1 MPDLTVKVEGNVST
15 NIDKMAKTVESG
27 HKQKNISDVNA
38 GKAMEDLRRLRAL
51 AKKDVLSE
59 SELKEFDSAF
69 KRISKILD
77 EATRK
82 SVKMTA
88 EAEKA
93 LKQLRKT
100 EDDLSGKT
108 KGKLDNREKRTKA
121 ITDYATTAK
130 KYKEEDKISIGT
142 KRGITSLKTLS
153 QKDISSLPI
162 YKNGEVLNE
171 KNEEDKALLDKM
183 RGELQKYVDTLN
195 ETNAAE
201 KELTKSID
209 SLTEQRLK
217 DKDAYEAINNADKA
231 AGRGVNLEFADE
243 VRESTAAMHGSVTS
257 MKETLSKK
265 KEENAI
271 IESDAPLSGLNDT
284 IDKSQSALGK
294 LTKQVGL
301 WAIGLKL
308 AKKAIGEVKSTITEL
323 DKSLTEQA
331 MVTGKTRK
339 EVYGLLS
346 SYQEL
351 AIQTGS
357 TTKEISATVTEFVR
371 QGKSFEEAKTLAEA
385 ATSAAKVA
393 GISSADSVNYLTT
406 ALNGFRLS
414 AEQAMSVS
422 DKFAAISASAAT
434 SYEEIAIALSKVASQ
449 ANLAGMS
456 IDYTTALLAKGLE
469 TTREAPET
477 IGTALKTIIAR
488 MREITDYGETL
499 EDGVD
504 INNVES
510 QLSYVGVALRSVS
523 GELRSTEDVLN
534 DLGSKWDTLSANQ
547 QAAVAKALAGT
558 RQQSRLIAMM
568 SDYERVIELQEIAAQ
583 SSGATLAQMAIYGEG
598 LEAALNRLSTEWE
611 KIISTLSSSDVIVGL
626 VDFASFMLDKIN
638 AILESSAGIY
648 ALGVVIGISASAM
661 LLSKIEEHRVQKML
675 LQGQLQSRKNNL
687 ENLKLQKEALIK
699 KKEEAMEESKNIL
712 AKQRALIVDLEA
724 QKANSKNEAE
734 KIEIQRKI
742 DAETTKLNT
751 MQTEEL
757 AKQHQ
762 LQSEI
767 IQLKSDIHTVDTEI
781 ALTENQITLNSGGL
795 LDIFNKIVPVVSSVL
810 TILTMV
816 NAAKQSGIVL
826 TKKQTAED
834 EKNAKVHK
842 ASAPWK
848 IMGGSASG
856 GLAGLAIGLAIL
868 TALGLGIAL
877 IVQFNQQQQ
886 DTDKMLQKTGA
897 EIFNITK
904 NVNALQ
910 STFDALDKI
919 DKKLIKS
926 KEDAKAYADELTK
939 IETIL
944 SSNKDS
950 NLVKDIGNMSEQEYY
965 KSLTSDKDRMAFLE
979 QWKDAADDRL
989 KSLREQQK
997 ESLMRTGVR
1006 TNTEKITATSLIRS
1020 DIYDEINNLKL
1031 SAAEKSS
1038 MREFIDSIVD
1048 EFSNDQTQAILN
1060 NKQPLSD
1067 IMSKALNTKID
1078 GEGAV
1083 GILSDEARTIQ
1094 ERAKAYKSI
1103 QASLLGISGA
1113 MDWMKSAYAGWDKIT
1128 ETFSDEQLKNLDKFN
1143 IDFNKLNN
1151 LYTNFDTVAK
1161 KVASDTK
1168 GGVIFSNLMNEE
1180 TYQEKMLEAVKNLD
1194 RFEGDVSKAVRTAFE
1209 GIIGTSEEYN
1219 DVWNAIFDQFG
1230 NALTVG
1236 IQNIGQSV
1244 DKLKSSIT
1252 SFYSTAQKWNTMSK
1266 TEQSTFMSEH
1276 AAEFSGEDGA
1286 KLLEAFE
1293 TQDYNRIEEA
1303 IRNNQTIRNNLDRQI
1318 QQVKQELEVADSIK
1332 GAARDE
1338 GKIKM
1343 LKEVLAQLESDTFFQ
1358 VDLET
1363 LVEQQNA
1370 RINAYKEL
1378 LQKEEELLTKSLEE
1392 RKNAYQLYFD
1402 SINQKSEDE
1411 EYEEKAG
1418 LLTTNLAKLSGST
1431 SMTAKSQTEE
1441 LQNSL
1446 AELEKERLDTLRQR
1460 AQEAVIQSID
1470 DTITEIS
1477 DSFSELLENNREIL
1491 NLLRGTSG
1499 ESLVADLLSQD
1510 SFATKTAA
1518 EAQQYL
1524 NEIQST
1530 FGSQVSG
1537 IDWSKVSVS
1546 ETGGQLTLNI
1556 GDQVI
1561 QLSGKE
1567 AQGRNIKEAI
1577 LTALAQNGINGGSV

>member
-1 MPDLTVKVEGNVST
+1 MADLTVKVEGNVNT

-27 HKQKNISDVNA
+27 HKQKNITDINA
-38 GKAMEDLRRLRAL
+38 GKAMEDLKRLRAL
-51 AKKDVLSE
+51 AQKGVLSE

-69 KRISKILD
+69 KRVSKILD

-93 LKQLRKT
+93 LKQLRET
-100 EDDLSGKT
+100 EERLSKKT
-108 KGKLDNREKRTKA
+108 KDRLDNRTKRTQA

-130 KYKEEDKISIGT
+130 KYKEEDKISIGG
-142 KRGITSLKTLS
+142 KRGITRLETLA
-153 QKDISSLPI
+153 QKDINSLPI
-162 YKNGEVLNE
+162 YRDGNVLTGET
-171 KNEEDKALLDKM
+171 KEDKALLDEIRAK
-183 RGELQKYVDTLN
+183 LKLYVDTLN
-195 ETNAAE
+195 ETNKAE
-201 KELTKSID
+201 KELTNSINH
-209 SLTEQRLK
+209 LTEKRLK
-217 DKDAYEAINNADKA
+217 EENTYEAINSADKA
-231 AGRGVNLEFADE
+231 AGRGVNLEFAEE
-243 VRESTAAMHGSVTS
+243 VRESTAAMYGSVTS
-257 MKETLSKK
+257 MKEGLSKE
-265 KEENAI
+265 KEQNAI
-271 IESDAPLSGLNDT
+271 IQSDIQLSGLNDT
-284 IDKSQSALGK
+284 INKSQSALGK

-308 AKKAIGEVKSTITEL
+308 AKRAISEVRSTITEL

-346 SYQEL
+346 SYQQL

-371 QGKSFEEAKTLAEA
+371 QGKSFQEAMTLAEA

-583 SSGATLAQMAIYGEG
+583 SSGATLAQMAVYGEG
-598 LEAALNRLSTEWE
+598 LEAALNRLSTQWE

-661 LLSKIEEHRVQKML
+661 LLSKIEEYKVQKML
-675 LQGQLQSRKNNL
+675 LREQLELRKSNL
-687 ENLKLQKEALIK
+687 QNLKVQKEALIK
-699 KKEEAMEESKNIL
+699 KKEELIAASKDKVLKQEALVIDLRAQAAKADETKKAEYAAQLQVEE
-712 AKQRALIVDLEA
+712 AKLQ
-724 QKANSKNEAE
+724 Q
-734 KIEIQRKI
+734 
-742 DAETTKLNT
+742 
-751 MQTEEL
+751 MQSEEL
-757 AKQHQ
+757 VVQKN
-762 LQSEI
+762 LESEI
-767 IQLKSDIHTVDTEI
+767 IQLKSDINTVDTEI
-781 ALTENQITLNSGGL
+781 ALTENQMTLNSTNFLGVL
-795 LDIFNKIVPVVSSVL
+795 NKILPVVGSVL

-816 NAAKQSGIVL
+816 NSAKKKGIAL
-826 TKKQTAED
+826 TEAQTAAD
-834 EKNAKVHK
+834 KKNADVNM
-842 ASAPWK
+842 ASAPAK

-856 GLAGLAIGLAIL
+856 GLVGLAIGAAIL
-868 TALGLGIAL
+868 AALGLGIAL
-877 IVQFNQQQQ
+877 TIQFNQQQQ
-886 DTDKMLQKTGA
+886 NSDKILQKTGA

-926 KEDAKAYADELTK
+926 KEDAKAYADELIK
-939 IETIL
+939 IETVL

-950 NLVKDIGNMSEQEYY
+950 NLLNVGNMSEQEYY
-965 KSLTSDKDRMAFLE
+965 KSLTSDSDRMAFLKE
-979 QWKDAADDRL
+979 WEDAANRRLDDLRQQQR
-989 KSLREQQK
+989 KSLA
-997 ESLMRTGVR
+997 RTGIR
-1006 TNTEKITATSLIRS
+1006 TNTEKVTATSLIRS
-1020 DIYDEINNLKL
+1020 DIYDEINNLEL

-1038 MREFIDSIVD
+1038 MREFVDSIVD
-1048 EFSNDQTQAILN
+1048 EFSTDQKLAILN
-1060 NKQPLSD
+1060 NGQPLSD
-1067 IMSKALNTKID
+1067 LMSKALNTKIN
-1078 GEGAV
+1078 GEGAI

-1094 ERAKAYKSI
+1094 ERANAYKSL
-1103 QASLLGISGA
+1103 QTSLIGISGA
-1113 MDWMKSAYAGWDKIT
+1113 MEWMKGAYAGWDKIT
-1128 ETFSDEQLKNLDKFN
+1128 EIFSDEQLKNLDKFN

-1168 GGVIFSNLMNEE
+1168 GDVIFSNLMNEE
-1180 TYQEKMLEAVKNLD
+1180 TYQEKMLDAVKNLD

-1244 DKLKSSIT
+1244 DKLKSSVT

-1303 IRNNQTIRNNLDRQI
+1303 LKNNQTIRNNLDRQI
-1318 QQVKQELEVADSIK
+1318 QQVRQELAVEDAK
-1332 GAARDE
+1332 LGAARDE

-1343 LKEVLAQLESDTFFQ
+1343 LQEILAQLEADTFYQ
-1358 VDLET
+1358 IDLET

-1392 RKNAYQLYFD
+1392 RKNAYQSYFD

-1411 EYEEKAG
+1411 NYEEKAG
-1418 LLTTNLAKLSGST
+1418 LLTANLAKLSGST
-1431 SMTAKSQTEE
+1431 SMTAKTQTEE

-1491 NLLRGTSG
+1491 NLLKGTSG

-1510 SFATKTAA
+1510 SFSTKTAA

-1537 IDWSKVSVS
+1537 IDWNKVSVS

>member
-1 MPDLTVKVEGNVST
+1 MADLTVKVEGNVNT

-27 HKQKNISDVNA
+27 HKQKNITDINA
-38 GKAMEDLRRLRAL
+38 GKAMEDLKRLRAL
-51 AKKDVLSE
+51 AQKGVLSE

-69 KRISKILD
+69 KRVSKILD

-93 LKQLRKT
+93 LKQLRET
-100 EDDLSGKT
+100 EGKLSEKT
-108 KGKLDNREKRTKA
+108 KLRLDNRTKRTQA

-130 KYKEEDKISIGT
+130 KYKEEEISIGG
-142 KRGITSLKTLS
+142 KRGITRLETLA
-153 QKDISSLPI
+153 QKDINSLPI
-162 YKNGEVLNE
+162 YRDGKVIIGET
-171 KNEEDKALLDKM
+171 KEDKALLDEIRAK
-183 RGELQKYVDTLN
+183 LKLYVDPLN
-195 ETNAAE
+195 ETNKAE
-201 KELTKSID
+201 KDLTNSINH
-209 SLTEQRLK
+209 LTEKRLK
-217 DKDAYEAINNADKA
+217 EENTYKAINSADKA
-231 AGRGVNLEFADE
+231 AGRGVNLEFAEE
-243 VRESTAAMHGSVTS
+243 VRESTAAMYGSVTS
-257 MKETLSKK
+257 MKEDISKE
-265 KEENAI
+265 KEQNAI
-271 IESDAPLSGLNDT
+271 LQSDVQLSGLNDT
-284 IDKSQSALGK
+284 VNKSQSALGK

-301 WAIGLKL
+301 FAIGLRL
-308 AKKAIGEVKSTITEL
+308 AKRAISEVRNTITEL

-346 SYQEL
+346 SYQQL

-371 QGKSFEEAKTLAEA
+371 QGKSFQEATTLAEA

-393 GISSADSVNYLTT
+393 AISSADSVNYLTT

-499 EDGVD
+499 EDGID

-583 SSGATLAQMAIYGEG
+583 SSGATLAQMAVYGEG
-598 LEAALNRLSTEWE
+598 LEAALNRLSTQWE

-626 VDFASFMLDKIN
+626 VDFASFMLDRIN

-648 ALGVVIGISASAM
+648 ALGVVIGVAASSM
-661 LLSKIEEHRVQKML
+661 LLSKIEEYKVQKML
-675 LQGQLQSRKNNL
+675 LREQLELRKSNL
-687 ENLKLQKEALIK
+687 QNLKVQKEALIK
-699 KKEEAMEESKNIL
+699 KKEELIAASKDKVLKQEALVIDLRAQAAKADETKKAEYAAQLQVEE
-712 AKQRALIVDLEA
+712 AKLQ
-724 QKANSKNEAE
+724 Q
-734 KIEIQRKI
+734 
-742 DAETTKLNT
+742 
-751 MQTEEL
+751 MQSEEL
-757 AKQHQ
+757 VVQKN
-762 LQSEI
+762 LESEI
-767 IQLKSDIHTVDTEI
+767 IQLKSDINTVDTEI
-781 ALTENQITLNSGGL
+781 ALTENQMALNSANLLGTLN
-795 LDIFNKIVPVVSSVL
+795 KILPVVGSVL

-816 NAAKQSGIVL
+816 NSAKKKGIAL
-826 TKKQTAED
+826 TEAQTDAD
-834 EKNAKVHK
+834 KKNADVNM
-842 ASAPWK
+842 ASAPAK

-856 GLAGLAIGLAIL
+856 GLAGLAVGAAIIA
-868 TALGLGIAL
+868 ALGLGIAL
-877 IVQFNQQQQ
+877 IVRFNQEQQNS
-886 DTDKMLQKTGA
+886 DKMLQKTGA

-910 STFDALDKI
+910 STFDTLDKI

-950 NLVKDIGNMSEQEYY
+950 NLLNVGNMSEQEYY
-965 KSLTSDKDRMAFLE
+965 KSLTSDSDRMAFLKE
-979 QWKDAADDRL
+979 WEGAANRRL
-989 KSLREQQK
+989 DSLRQQQR
-997 ESLMRTGVR
+997 ESLARTGIR
-1006 TNTEKITATSLIRS
+1006 TNTEKVTATSLIRS
-1020 DIYDEINNLKL
+1020 DIYDEINNLEL

-1038 MREFIDSIVD
+1038 MREFVDSIVD
-1048 EFSNDQTQAILN
+1048 EFSDDQRRAILN
-1060 NKQPLSD
+1060 NGQPLSD

-1094 ERAKAYKSI
+1094 ERAKAYKSL

-1113 MDWMKSAYAGWDKIT
+1113 SEWMKSAYAGWDKVT
-1128 ETFSDEQLKNLDKFN
+1128 EIFSDEQLKNLDKFN

-1151 LYTNFDTVAK
+1151 LYTNFDTVTK
-1161 KVASDTK
+1161 KIASDTK
-1168 GGVIFSNLMNEE
+1168 GSIVLPINEKQ
-1180 TYQEKMLEAVKNLD
+1180 YQEKMLEAVKNLD

-1244 DKLKSSIT
+1244 DKLKSSVT

-1318 QQVKQELEVADSIK
+1318 QQVKQELEVADSIE

-1392 RKNAYQLYFD
+1392 RKNAYQSYFD

-1411 EYEEKAG
+1411 KYEEKAG
-1418 LLTTNLAKLSGST
+1418 LLTANLAKLSGST
-1431 SMTAKSQTEE
+1431 SMAAKSQTEE

>member
-1 MPDLTVKVEGNVST
+1 MADLTVKVEGNVNT

-27 HKQKNISDVNA
+27 HKQKNITDINA
-38 GKAMEDLRRLRAL
+38 GKAMEDLKRLRAL
-51 AKKDVLSE
+51 AQKGVFSE

-69 KRISKILD
+69 KRVSKILD

-93 LKQLRKT
+93 LKQLRET
-100 EDDLSGKT
+100 EGKLSEKT
-108 KGKLDNREKRTKA
+108 KLRLDNRTKRTTA

-130 KYKEEDKISIGT
+130 KYKEEDRISIGG
-142 KRGITSLKTLS
+142 KRGITRLETLA
-153 QKDISSLPI
+153 QKDINSLPI
-162 YKNGEVLNE
+162 YRDGQVLTGET
-171 KNEEDKALLDKM
+171 KEDKALLDEIRAK
-183 RGELQKYVDTLN
+183 LKLYVDTLN
-195 ETNAAE
+195 ETNKAE
-201 KELTKSID
+201 KELTNSINH
-209 SLTEQRLK
+209 LTEKRLK
-217 DKDAYEAINNADKA
+217 EENTYEAINSADKA
-231 AGRGVNLEFADE
+231 AGRGVNLEFAEE
-243 VRESTAAMHGSVTS
+243 VRESTAAMYGSVTS
-257 MKETLSKK
+257 MKEDISKE
-265 KEENAI
+265 KEQNAI
-271 IESDAPLSGLNDT
+271 LQSDVQLSGLNDT
-284 IDKSQSALGK
+284 VNKSQSALGK

-301 WAIGLKL
+301 FAIGLRL
-308 AKKAIGEVKSTITEL
+308 AKRAISEVRSTITEL

-346 SYQEL
+346 SYQQL

-371 QGKSFEEAKTLAEA
+371 QGKSFQEAMTLAEA

-583 SSGATLAQMAIYGEG
+583 SSGATLAQMAVYGEG
-598 LEAALNRLSTEWE
+598 LEAALNRLSTQWE

-626 VDFASFMLDKIN
+626 VDFASFMLDRIN

-648 ALGVVIGISASAM
+648 ALGVVIGVAASAM
-661 LLSKIEEHRVQKML
+661 LLSKIEEYKVQKML
-675 LQGQLQSRKNNL
+675 LREQLELRKSNL
-687 ENLKLQKEALIK
+687 ENLKVQKEALIK
-699 KKEEAMEESKNIL
+699 KKEELIAASKDKVLKQEALVIDLRAQAAKADETKKAEYAAQLQVEE
-712 AKQRALIVDLEA
+712 AKLQ
-724 QKANSKNEAE
+724 Q
-734 KIEIQRKI
+734 
-742 DAETTKLNT
+742 
-751 MQTEEL
+751 MQSEEL
-757 AKQHQ
+757 VVQKN
-762 LQSEI
+762 LESEI
-767 IQLKSDIHTVDTEI
+767 IQLKSDINTVDTEI
-781 ALTENQITLNSGGL
+781 ALTENQMTLNSTNFLGVL
-795 LDIFNKIVPVVSSVL
+795 NKILPVVGSVL

-816 NAAKQSGIVL
+816 NSAKKKGIAL
-826 TKKQTAED
+826 TEKQTVAD
-834 EKNAKVHK
+834 KKNADVNM
-842 ASAPWK
+842 ASAPAK

-856 GLAGLAIGLAIL
+856 GLVGLAIGAAIL
-868 TALGLGIAL
+868 AALGLGVAL
-877 IVQFNQQQQ
+877 MVQFNQQQQ
-886 DTDKMLQKTGA
+886 NSDKMLQKTGA

-904 NVNALQ
+904 NVSALQ

-950 NLVKDIGNMSEQEYY
+950 NLLDVGNMSEQDYY
-965 KSLTSDKDRMAFLE
+965 KSLTSDSDRMAFLKE
-979 QWKDAADDRL
+979 WEGAANRRL
-989 KSLREQQK
+989 DSLRQQQR
-997 ESLMRTGVR
+997 ESLARTGIR
-1006 TNTEKITATSLIRS
+1006 TNTEKVTATSLIRS
-1020 DIYDEINNLKL
+1020 GIYNEINGLEL

-1038 MREFIDSIVD
+1038 MREFVDSIVD
-1048 EFSNDQTQAILN
+1048 EFSDDQRQAILN
-1060 NKQPLSD
+1060 NGQPLSD
-1067 IMSKALNTKID
+1067 IMSKALNTKIN

-1094 ERAKAYKSI
+1094 ERAKAYKSL
-1103 QASLLGISGA
+1103 QASLIGIAGA
-1113 MDWMKSAYAGWDKIT
+1113 SEWMKSAYAGWDKIT
-1128 ETFSDEQLKNLDKFN
+1128 EIFSDEQLRNLDKFN

-1161 KVASDTK
+1161 KVASDTN
-1168 GGVIFSNLMNEE
+1168 GNVVFSTLMNEE
-1180 TYQEKMLEAVKNLD
+1180 EYQKGMLDAVKNLD

-1244 DKLKSSIT
+1244 DKLKSSVT

-1303 IRNNQTIRNNLDRQI
+1303 LRNNQTIRNNLDRQI
-1318 QQVKQELEVADSIK
+1318 QQVRQELGVEEAK
-1332 GAARDE
+1332 LGAARDE

-1343 LKEVLAQLESDTFFQ
+1343 LKEVLAQLESDTFYQ

-1392 RKNAYQLYFD
+1392 RKNAYQSYFD

-1411 EYEEKAG
+1411 NYEEKAG
-1418 LLTTNLAKLSGST
+1418 LLTANLAKLSGST
-1431 SMTAKSQTEE
+1431 SMTAKAQTEE

-1460 AQEAVIQSID
+1460 AQEAAIQSID
-1470 DTITEIS
+1470 DTITEIN
-1477 DSFSELLENNREIL
+1477 DSFAELLENNREIL
-1491 NLLRGTSG
+1491 NLLKGTSG

-1510 SFATKTAA
+1510 SFSTKTAA

>member
-1 MPDLTVKVEGNVST
+1 MADLTVKVEGNVNT
-15 NIDKMAKTVESG
+15 NIDKMTKTVESG
-27 HKQKNISDVNA
+27 HKQKNITDINA
-38 GKAMEDLRRLRAL
+38 GKAMEDLKRLRAL
-51 AKKDVLSE
+51 AQKGVLSE

-69 KRISKILD
+69 KRVSKILD

-93 LKQLRKT
+93 LKQLRET
-100 EDDLSGKT
+100 EGELSGKT
-108 KGKLDNREKRTKA
+108 KARLDNRTKRTQA

-130 KYKEEDKISIGT
+130 KYKEEDKISIGG
-142 KRGITSLKTLS
+142 KRGITRLETLA
-153 QKDISSLPI
+153 QKDINSLPI
-162 YKNGEVLNE
+162 YRDGQVLTGET
-171 KNEEDKALLDKM
+171 KEDKALLDEIRAK
-183 RGELQKYVDTLN
+183 LKLYVDTLN
-195 ETNAAE
+195 ETNKDE
-201 KELTKSID
+201 KELTNSINH
-209 SLTEQRLK
+209 LTEKRLK
-217 DKDAYEAINNADKA
+217 EENTYEAINSADKA
-231 AGRGVNLEFADE
+231 AGRGVNLEFAEE
-243 VRESTAAMHGSVTS
+243 VRESTAAMYGSVTS
-257 MKETLSKK
+257 MKEDISKE
-265 KEENAI
+265 KEQNAI
-271 IESDAPLSGLNDT
+271 LQSDVQLSGLNDT
-284 IDKSQSALGK
+284 VNKSQSALGK

-308 AKKAIGEVKSTITEL
+308 AKKAIGEVRSTITEL

-346 SYQEL
+346 SYQQL

-371 QGKSFEEAKTLAEA
+371 QGKSFQEAMTLADA

-456 IDYTTALLAKGLE
+456 IDYTAALLAKGLE

-534 DLGSKWDTLSANQ
+534 DLGNKWDTLSANQ

-583 SSGATLAQMAIYGEG
+583 SSGATLAQMAVYGEG
-598 LEAALNRLSTEWE
+598 LEAALNRLSTQWE

-626 VDFASFMLDKIN
+626 VDFASFMLDRIN

-661 LLSKIEEHRVQKML
+661 LLSKIEEYKVQKML
-675 LQGQLQSRKNNL
+675 LREQLELRKSNL
-687 ENLKLQKEALIK
+687 QNLKVQKEALIK
-699 KKEEAMEESKNIL
+699 KKEELIAASKDKVLKQEALVIDLRAQAAKADETKKAEYTAQLKTEE
-712 AKQRALIVDLEA
+712 AKLQQMQNEELIVQKGLE
-724 QKANSKNEAE
+724 
-734 KIEIQRKI
+734 
-742 DAETTKLNT
+742 
-751 MQTEEL
+751 
-757 AKQHQ
+757 
-762 LQSEI
+762 SEI
-767 IQLKSDIHTVDTEI
+767 IQLKSDINTVDTEI
-781 ALTENQITLNSGGL
+781 ALTENQMTLNSVNL
-795 LDIFNKIVPVVSSVL
+795 LGTLNKILPVVGSVL

-816 NAAKQSGIVL
+816 NSAKKKGIAL
-826 TKKQTAED
+826 TEAQTAAD
-834 EKNAKVHK
+834 EKNADVNM
-842 ASAPWK
+842 ASAPAK

-856 GLAGLAIGLAIL
+856 GLPGLAIGAAIL
-868 TALGLGIAL
+868 AALGLGIAL

-886 DTDKMLQKTGA
+886 NSDKMLQKTGA

-950 NLVKDIGNMSEQEYY
+950 NLLNIGNMSEQEYY
-965 KSLTSDKDRMAFLE
+965 KSLTSDSDRIAFLKE
-979 QWKDAADDRL
+979 WEDAANKRL
-989 KSLREQQK
+989 DSLRQQQR
-997 ESLMRTGVR
+997 ESLVRTGIR
-1006 TNTEKITATSLIRS
+1006 TNTEKVTATSLIRS
-1020 DIYDEINNLKL
+1020 DIYNEINGLEL

-1038 MREFIDSIVD
+1038 MREFVDSIVD
-1048 EFSNDQTQAILN
+1048 EFSDDQRQAMLN

-1067 IMSKALNTKID
+1067 IMSKALNTKIN

-1094 ERAKAYKSI
+1094 ERAKAYKSL

-1113 MDWMKSAYAGWDKIT
+1113 SEWMKSAYAGWDRIT
-1128 ETFSDEQLKNLDKFN
+1128 EIFSDEQLKNLDKFN

-1168 GGVIFSNLMNEE
+1168 GDVIFSNLMNEE
-1180 TYQEKMLEAVKNLD
+1180 TYQERMLEAVKNLD
-1194 RFEGDVSKAVRTAFE
+1194 RFEGDVSAAVRDAFK
-1209 GIIGTSEEYN
+1209 GIIDTSEEYN

-1244 DKLKSSIT
+1244 DKLKSSVT

-1276 AAEFSGEDGA
+1276 TAEFSGEDGA

-1293 TQDYNRIEEA
+1293 TQDYSRIEEA
-1303 IRNNQTIRNNLDRQI
+1303 LKNNQTIRNNLDRQI
-1318 QQVKQELEVADSIK
+1318 QQVRQELGVEESK
-1332 GAARDE
+1332 LGAARDE

-1343 LKEVLAQLESDTFFQ
+1343 LQEILAQLEADTFYQ

-1378 LQKEEELLTKSLEE
+1378 LKKEEELLTKSLEE
-1392 RKNAYQLYFD
+1392 RKNAYQSYFD

-1411 EYEEKAG
+1411 NYEEKAG
-1418 LLTTNLAKLSGST
+1418 LLTANLAKLSGST
-1431 SMTAKSQTEE
+1431 SMTAKAQTEE

-1470 DTITEIS
+1470 DTITEIN
-1477 DSFSELLENNREIL
+1477 DSFAELLENNREIL
-1491 NLLRGTSG
+1491 NLLKGTSG

-1510 SFATKTAA
+1510 SFSTKTAA

-1530 FGSQVSG
+1530 FGSQVSS

>member
-1 MPDLTVKVEGNVST
+1 MADLTVKVEGNVNT

-27 HKQKNISDVNA
+27 HKQKNITDINA
-38 GKAMEDLRRLRAL
+38 GKAMEDLKRLRAL
-51 AKKDVLSE
+51 AQKGVLSE

-69 KRISKILD
+69 KRVSKILD

-93 LKQLRKT
+93 LKQLRET
-100 EDDLSGKT
+100 EGKLSEKT
-108 KGKLDNREKRTKA
+108 KARLDNRTKRTTA

-130 KYKEEDKISIGT
+130 KYKEEDRISIGG
-142 KRGITSLKTLS
+142 KRGITRLETLA
-153 QKDISSLPI
+153 QKDINSLPI
-162 YKNGEVLNE
+162 YRDGQVLTGET
-171 KNEEDKALLDKM
+171 KEDKALLDEIRAK
-183 RGELQKYVDTLN
+183 LKLYVDTLN
-195 ETNAAE
+195 ETNKAE
-201 KELTKSID
+201 KELTNSINH
-209 SLTEQRLK
+209 LTEKRLK
-217 DKDAYEAINNADKA
+217 EENTYEAINSADKA
-231 AGRGVNLEFADE
+231 AGRGVNLEFAEE
-243 VRESTAAMHGSVTS
+243 VRESTAAMYGSVTS
-257 MKETLSKK
+257 MKEDISKE
-265 KEENAI
+265 KEQNAI
-271 IESDAPLSGLNDT
+271 LQSDVQLSGLNDT
-284 IDKSQSALGK
+284 VNKSQSALGK

-301 WAIGLKL
+301 FAIGLRL
-308 AKKAIGEVKSTITEL
+308 AKRAISEVRSTITEL

-346 SYQEL
+346 SYQQL

-371 QGKSFEEAKTLAEA
+371 QGKSFQEAMTLAEA

-449 ANLAGMS
+449 ANLADMS

-583 SSGATLAQMAIYGEG
+583 SSGATLAQMAVYGEG
-598 LEAALNRLSTEWE
+598 LEAALNRLSTQWE

-626 VDFASFMLDKIN
+626 VDFASFMLDRIN

-648 ALGVVIGISASAM
+648 ALGVVIGVAASAM
-661 LLSKIEEHRVQKML
+661 LLSKIEEYKVQKML
-675 LQGQLQSRKNNL
+675 LREQLELRKSNL
-687 ENLKLQKEALIK
+687 ENLKVQKEALIK
-699 KKEEAMEESKNIL
+699 KKEELIAASKDKVLKQEALVIDL
-712 AKQRALIVDLEA
+712 RAQAAKADETKKAEYAA
-724 QKANSKNEAE
+724 QL
-734 KIEIQRKI
+734 KIEE
-742 DAETTKLNT
+742 AKLQQ

-757 AKQHQ
+757 AVQKG
-762 LQSEI
+762 LESEI
-767 IQLKSDIHTVDTEI
+767 IQLKTDINTVDTEI
-781 ALTENQITLNSGGL
+781 ALTENQMTLNSASL
-795 LDIFNKIVPVVSSVL
+795 LGTLNKILPVVGSVL

-816 NAAKQSGIVL
+816 NSAKKKGIAL
-826 TKKQTAED
+826 TEAQTAAD
-834 EKNAKVHK
+834 KKNADVNI
-842 ASAPWK
+842 ASAPAK

-856 GLAGLAIGLAIL
+856 GLVGLAIGAAIL
-868 TALGLGIAL
+868 AALGLGIAL
-877 IVQFNQQQQ
+877 TIQFNQQQQ
-886 DTDKMLQKTGA
+886 NSDKILQKTGA

-950 NLVKDIGNMSEQEYY
+950 NLLNVGNMSEQDYY
-965 KSLTSDKDRMAFLE
+965 KSLTSDSDRMAFLKE
-979 QWKDAADDRL
+979 WEDAANRRL
-989 KSLREQQK
+989 DSLRQQQR
-997 ESLMRTGVR
+997 ESLARTGIR
-1006 TNTEKITATSLIRS
+1006 TNTEKVTATSLIRS
-1020 DIYDEINNLKL
+1020 DIYDEINNLEL

-1038 MREFIDSIVD
+1038 MREFVDSIVD
-1048 EFSNDQTQAILN
+1048 EFSDDQKQAILN
-1060 NKQPLSD
+1060 NGKPLSE
-1067 IMSKALNTKID
+1067 IMSKALNTKIN

-1094 ERAKAYKSI
+1094 ERVKAYKSI
-1103 QASLLGISGA
+1103 QASLIGIAGA
-1113 MDWMKSAYAGWDKIT
+1113 SEWMKSAYAGWDKIT
-1128 ETFSDEQLKNLDKFN
+1128 EIFSDEQLKNLDKFN

-1161 KVASDTK
+1161 KVASDTN
-1168 GGVIFSNLMNEE
+1168 GSVIFSTLMNEKE
-1180 TYQEKMLEAVKNLD
+1180 YQKRMLDAVKNLD

-1244 DKLKSSIT
+1244 DKLKSSVT

-1303 IRNNQTIRNNLDRQI
+1303 LRNNQTIRNNLDRQI
-1318 QQVKQELEVADSIK
+1318 QQVRQELGVEEAK
-1332 GAARDE
+1332 LGAARDE

-1343 LKEVLAQLESDTFFQ
+1343 LKEVLAQLEADTFYQ

-1392 RKNAYQLYFD
+1392 RKNAYQSYFD

-1411 EYEEKAG
+1411 NYEEKAG
-1418 LLTTNLAKLSGST
+1418 LLTANLAKLSGST
-1431 SMTAKSQTEE
+1431 SMTAKTQTEE

-1470 DTITEIS
+1470 DTITEIN
-1477 DSFSELLENNREIL
+1477 DSFAELLENNREIL
-1491 NLLRGTSG
+1491 NLLKGTSG

-1510 SFATKTAA
+1510 SFSTKTAA

-1561 QLSGKE
+1561 QLSGNE

>member
-1 MPDLTVKVEGNVST
+1 MADLTVKVEGNVNT

-27 HKQKNISDVNA
+27 HKQKNITDINA
-38 GKAMEDLRRLRAL
+38 GKAMEDLKRLRAL
-51 AKKDVLSE
+51 AQKGVLSE

-69 KRISKILD
+69 KRVSKILD

-93 LKQLRKT
+93 LKQLRET
-100 EDDLSGKT
+100 E
-108 KGKLDNREKRTKA
+108 GKLSEKTNDRLKNRTKRTQA

-130 KYKEEDKISIGT
+130 KYKEEDKISIGG
-142 KRGITSLKTLS
+142 KRGITRLETLA
-153 QKDISSLPI
+153 QKDINSLPI
-162 YKNGEVLNE
+162 YRDGKVLTGET
-171 KNEEDKALLDKM
+171 KEDKALLDEIRAK
-183 RGELQKYVDTLN
+183 LKLYVDTLN
-195 ETNAAE
+195 ETNKAE
-201 KELTKSID
+201 KELTNSINH
-209 SLTEQRLK
+209 LTEKRLK
-217 DKDAYEAINNADKA
+217 EENTYEAINSADKA
-231 AGRGVNLEFADE
+231 AGRGINLEFAEE
-243 VRESTAAMHGSVTS
+243 VRESTAAMYGSVTS
-257 MKETLSKK
+257 MKEDLSKE
-265 KEENAI
+265 KEQNAI
-271 IESDAPLSGLNDT
+271 IQSDVQLSGLNNT
-284 IDKSQSALGK
+284 VNKSQSALGK

-301 WAIGLKL
+301 WAIGLRL
-308 AKKAIGEVKSTITEL
+308 AKRAISEVRSTITEL

-346 SYQEL
+346 SYQQL

-371 QGKSFEEAKTLAEA
+371 QGKSFQEAMTLAEA

-583 SSGATLAQMAIYGEG
+583 SSGATLAQMAVYGEG
-598 LEAALNRLSTEWE
+598 LEAALNRLSTQWE

-626 VDFASFMLDKIN
+626 VDFASFMLDKVN

-648 ALGVVIGISASAM
+648 ALGVVIGVAVSSM
-661 LLSKIEEHRVQKML
+661 LLSKIEEYKVQKML
-675 LQGQLQSRKNNL
+675 LREQLELRKSNL
-687 ENLKLQKEALIK
+687 ENLKIQKEALIK
-699 KKEEAMEESKNIL
+699 KKEELIAASKDKVLKQEALVIDLRAQAAKADETKKAEYAAQLQVEE
-712 AKQRALIVDLEA
+712 
-724 QKANSKNEAE
+724 QKL
-734 KIEIQRKI
+734 QQ
-742 DAETTKLNT
+742 
-751 MQTEEL
+751 MQSEEL
-757 AKQHQ
+757 VVQKG
-762 LQSEI
+762 LESEI
-767 IQLKSDIHTVDTEI
+767 IQLKSDINTVDTEI
-781 ALTENQITLNSGGL
+781 ALTENQMTLNSTNFLGVL
-795 LDIFNKIVPVVSSVL
+795 NKILPVVGSVL

-816 NAAKQSGIVL
+816 NSAKKKGIAL
-826 TKKQTAED
+826 TEAQTAAD
-834 EKNAKVHK
+834 KKNAAVNM
-842 ASAPWK
+842 ASAPAK

-856 GLAGLAIGLAIL
+856 GLVGLAIGAAIL
-868 TALGLGIAL
+868 AALGLGIAL
-877 IVQFNQQQQ
+877 TIQFNQQQQ
-886 DTDKMLQKTGA
+886 NSDKILQKTGA

-965 KSLTSDKDRMAFLE
+965 KSLTSDSDRIAFLKTWE
-979 QWKDAADDRL
+979 EEANKRL
-989 KSLREQQK
+989 DSLRKQQK
-997 ESLMRTGVR
+997 ESLARTGIR
-1006 TNTEKITATSLIRS
+1006 TNTEKVTATSLIRS
-1020 DIYDEINNLKL
+1020 DIYDEINNLEL

-1038 MREFIDSIVD
+1038 MREFVDSIVD
-1048 EFSNDQTQAILN
+1048 EFSDDQKRAILN
-1060 NKQPLSD
+1060 NGQPLSD
-1067 IMSKALNTKID
+1067 IMSKALNTKIN

-1094 ERAKAYKSI
+1094 ERAKAYKSL
-1103 QASLLGISGA
+1103 QASLIGIVGA
-1113 MDWMKSAYAGWDKIT
+1113 SEWMKSAYAGWDKIT
-1128 ETFSDEQLKNLDKFN
+1128 EIFSDEQLRNLDKFN

-1161 KVASDTK
+1161 KVASDTN
-1168 GGVIFSNLMNEE
+1168 GNVIFSTLMNEE
-1180 TYQEKMLEAVKNLD
+1180 IYQERMLEAVKNLD

-1244 DKLKSSIT
+1244 DKLKSSVT

-1293 TQDYNRIEEA
+1293 TQDYSRIEEA
-1303 IRNNQTIRNNLDRQI
+1303 LKNNQTIRNNLDRQI
-1318 QQVKQELEVADSIK
+1318 QQVRQELGVEEAK
-1332 GAARDE
+1332 LGAARDE

-1343 LKEVLAQLESDTFFQ
+1343 LKEVLAQLETDTFYQ
-1358 VDLET
+1358 IDLET

-1392 RKNAYQLYFD
+1392 RKDAYQSYFD

-1411 EYEEKAG
+1411 NYEEKAG
-1418 LLTTNLAKLSGST
+1418 LLTANLAKLSGST
-1431 SMTAKSQTEE
+1431 SMTAKTQTEE

-1470 DTITEIS
+1470 DTITEIN
-1477 DSFSELLENNREIL
+1477 DSFAELLENNREIL
-1491 NLLRGTSG
+1491 NLLKGTSG

-1510 SFATKTAA
+1510 SFSTKTAA

-1530 FGSQVSG
+1530 FGSQISG

-1546 ETGGQLTLNI
+1546 ETGSQLTLNI

>member
-1 MPDLTVKVEGNVST
+1 MADLTVKVEGNVNT

-27 HKQKNISDVNA
+27 HKQKNITDINA
-38 GKAMEDLRRLRAL
+38 GKAMEDLKRLRAL
-51 AKKDVLSE
+51 AQKGVLSE

-69 KRISKILD
+69 KRVSKILD

-93 LKQLRKT
+93 LKQLRET
-100 EDDLSGKT
+100 E
-108 KGKLDNREKRTKA
+108 GKLSEKTNDRLKNRTKRTQA

-130 KYKEEDKISIGT
+130 KYKEEDKISIGG
-142 KRGITSLKTLS
+142 KRGITRLETLA
-153 QKDISSLPI
+153 QKDIDSLPI
-162 YKNGEVLNE
+162 YKDGKILTGET
-171 KNEEDKALLDKM
+171 KEDKVLLDEIRAK
-183 RGELQKYVDTLN
+183 LKLYVDTLN

-201 KELTKSID
+201 KKLTSSINA
-209 SLTEQRLK
+209 LTEKRLK
-217 DKDAYEAINNADKA
+217 EENTYEAINSADKA
-231 AGRGVNLEFADE
+231 AGKGINLEFAEE
-243 VRESTAAMHGSVTS
+243 VRESTAAMYGSVTS
-257 MKETLSKK
+257 MKEDISKE
-265 KEENAI
+265 KEQNAI
-271 IESDAPLSGLNDT
+271 LQSDIQLSGLNDT
-284 IDKSQSALGK
+284 ANKSESALGK

-301 WAIGLKL
+301 FAIGLRL
-308 AKKAIGEVKSTITEL
+308 AKRAISEVRNTITEL

-346 SYQEL
+346 SYQQL

-371 QGKSFEEAKTLAEA
+371 QGKSFQEAMTLAEA

-583 SSGATLAQMAIYGEG
+583 SSGATLAQMAVYGEG
-598 LEAALNRLSTEWE
+598 LEAALNRLSTQWE

-626 VDFASFMLDKIN
+626 VDFASFMLDRIN

-648 ALGVVIGISASAM
+648 ALGVVIGVAASAM
-661 LLSKIEEHRVQKML
+661 LLSKIEEYKVQKML
-675 LQGQLQSRKNNL
+675 LREQLELRKSNL
-687 ENLKLQKEALIK
+687 ENLKVQKEALIK
-699 KKEEAMEESKNIL
+699 KKEELIAASKDKVLKQEALVIDLRAQAAKADETKKAEYAAQLQVEE
-712 AKQRALIVDLEA
+712 
-724 QKANSKNEAE
+724 QKL
-734 KIEIQRKI
+734 QQ
-742 DAETTKLNT
+742 
-751 MQTEEL
+751 MQSEEL
-757 AKQHQ
+757 VVQKN
-762 LQSEI
+762 LESEI
-767 IQLKSDIHTVDTEI
+767 IQLKSDINTVDTEI
-781 ALTENQITLNSGGL
+781 ALTENQMTLNSTNFLGVL
-795 LDIFNKIVPVVSSVL
+795 NKILPVVGSVL

-816 NAAKQSGIVL
+816 NSAKKKGIAL
-826 TKKQTAED
+826 TEAQTAAD
-834 EKNAKVHK
+834 KKNADVNM
-842 ASAPWK
+842 ASAPAK

-856 GLAGLAIGLAIL
+856 GLVGLAIGAAIL
-868 TALGLGIAL
+868 AALGLGIAL
-877 IVQFNQQQQ
+877 TIQFNREQQNS
-886 DTDKMLQKTGA
+886 DKMLQKTGA

-939 IETIL
+939 IETVL

-950 NLVKDIGNMSEQEYY
+950 NLLNVGNMSEQEYY
-965 KSLTSDKDRMAFLE
+965 KSLTSDSDRIAFLKE
-979 QWKDAADDRL
+979 WDGAANRRL
-989 KSLREQQK
+989 DSLRQQQRD
-997 ESLMRTGVR
+997 SLARTGIR
-1006 TNTEKITATSLIRS
+1006 TNTEKVTATSLIRS

-1031 SAAEKSS
+1031 SAAEKSF
-1038 MREFIDSIVD
+1038 MREFVDSIVD
-1048 EFSNDQTQAILN
+1048 EFSDDQKRAILN
-1060 NKQPLSD
+1060 NGQPLSD
-1067 IMSKALNTKID
+1067 IMSKALNTKIN

-1094 ERAKAYKSI
+1094 ERAKAYKSL
-1103 QASLLGISGA
+1103 QASLVGIVGA
-1113 MDWMKSAYAGWDKIT
+1113 SEWMKSAYAGWDKIT
-1128 ETFSDEQLKNLDKFN
+1128 EIFSDEQLRNLDKFN

-1161 KVASDTK
+1161 KVASDTN
-1168 GGVIFSNLMNEE
+1168 GNVVFSTLMNEE
-1180 TYQEKMLEAVKNLD
+1180 TYQERMLEAVKNLD

-1244 DKLKSSIT
+1244 DKLKSSVT

-1303 IRNNQTIRNNLDRQI
+1303 LRNNQTIRNNLDRQI
-1318 QQVKQELEVADSIK
+1318 QQVRQELGVEEAK
-1332 GAARDE
+1332 LGAARDE
-1338 GKIKM
+1338 GKIKI
-1343 LKEVLAQLESDTFFQ
+1343 LKEVLAQLEADTFYQ

-1370 RINAYKEL
+1370 RIDAYKEL

-1392 RKNAYQLYFD
+1392 RKDAYQSYFD

-1411 EYEEKAG
+1411 NYEEKAG

-1431 SMTAKSQTEE
+1431 SMTAKAQTEE

-1470 DTITEIS
+1470 DTITEIN
-1477 DSFSELLENNREIL
+1477 DSFAELLENNREIL
-1491 NLLRGTSG
+1491 NLLKGTGG

-1510 SFATKTAA
+1510 SFSTKTAA

>member
-1 MPDLTVKVEGNVST
+1 MADLTVKVEGNVNT

-27 HKQKNISDVNA
+27 HKQKNITDINA
-38 GKAMEDLRRLRAL
+38 GKAMEDLKRLRAL
-51 AKKDVLSE
+51 AQKGVLSE

-69 KRISKILD
+69 KRVSKILD

-93 LKQLRKT
+93 LKQLRET
-100 EDDLSGKT
+100 EGKLSEKT
-108 KGKLDNREKRTKA
+108 KLRLDNRTKRTQA

-130 KYKEEDKISIGT
+130 KYKEEDKISIGG
-142 KRGITSLKTLS
+142 KRGITRLETLA
-153 QKDISSLPI
+153 QKDINSLPI
-162 YKNGEVLNE
+162 YRDGQVLTGDT
-171 KNEEDKALLDKM
+171 KEDKTLLDEIRAK
-183 RGELQKYVDTLN
+183 LKLYVDTLN
-195 ETNAAE
+195 ETNKAE
-201 KELTKSID
+201 KELTNSINH
-209 SLTEQRLK
+209 LTEKRLK
-217 DKDAYEAINNADKA
+217 EENTYEAINSADKA
-231 AGRGVNLEFADE
+231 AGRGVNLEFAEE
-243 VRESTAAMHGSVTS
+243 VRESTAAMYGSVTS
-257 MKETLSKK
+257 MKEDISKE
-265 KEENAI
+265 KEQNAI
-271 IESDAPLSGLNDT
+271 LQSDVQLSGLNDT
-284 IDKSQSALGK
+284 VNKSQSALGK

-301 WAIGLKL
+301 FAIGLRL
-308 AKKAIGEVKSTITEL
+308 AKRAISEVRSTITEL

-346 SYQEL
+346 SYQQL

-371 QGKSFEEAKTLAEA
+371 QGKSFQEAMTLAEA

-534 DLGSKWDTLSANQ
+534 DLGGKWDTLSANQ

-583 SSGATLAQMAIYGEG
+583 SSGATLAQMAVYGEG
-598 LEAALNRLSTEWE
+598 LEAALNRLSTQWE

-626 VDFASFMLDKIN
+626 VDFASFMLDRIN

-648 ALGVVIGISASAM
+648 ALGVVIGVAASAM
-661 LLSKIEEHRVQKML
+661 LLSKIEEYKVQKML
-675 LQGQLQSRKNNL
+675 LREQLELRKSNL
-687 ENLKLQKEALIK
+687 ENLKVQKEALIK
-699 KKEEAMEESKNIL
+699 KKEELIAASKDKVLKQEALVIDLRAQAAKADETKKAEYAAQLKVEE
-712 AKQRALIVDLEA
+712 AKLQ
-724 QKANSKNEAE
+724 Q
-734 KIEIQRKI
+734 
-742 DAETTKLNT
+742 

-757 AKQHQ
+757 TVQKG
-762 LQSEI
+762 LESEI
-767 IQLKSDIHTVDTEI
+767 IQLKTDINTVDTEI
-781 ALTENQITLNSGGL
+781 ALTENQMTLNSVSL
-795 LDIFNKIVPVVSSVL
+795 LGTLNKILPVVGSVL

-816 NAAKQSGIVL
+816 NSAKKKGIAL
-826 TKKQTAED
+826 TEAQTAAD
-834 EKNAKVHK
+834 KKNADVNI
-842 ASAPWK
+842 ASAPAK

-856 GLAGLAIGLAIL
+856 GLVGLAIGAAIL
-868 TALGLGIAL
+868 AALGLGIAL
-877 IVQFNQQQQ
+877 TIQFNQQQQ
-886 DTDKMLQKTGA
+886 NSDKILQKTGA

-944 SSNKDS
+944 SSDKNS
-950 NLVKDIGNMSEQEYY
+950 NLLNDVGNMSEQEYY
-965 KSLTSDKDRMAFLE
+965 KSLTSDSDRIAFLNR
-979 QWKDAADDRL
+979 WKDEANKRL
-989 KSLREQQK
+989 DSLRQQQR
-997 ESLMRTGVR
+997 ESLTRTGIR
-1006 TNTEKITATSLIRS
+1006 TSTEKITATSLIRS
-1020 DIYDEINNLKL
+1020 DIYNEINNLEL

-1038 MREFIDSIVD
+1038 MREFVDSIVD
-1048 EFSNDQTQAILN
+1048 EFSDDQKRAILN
-1060 NKQPLSD
+1060 NGKPLSD
-1067 IMSKALNTKID
+1067 IMSKALNTKIN

-1094 ERAKAYKSI
+1094 ERAKAYKSL
-1103 QASLLGISGA
+1103 QASLIGIAGA
-1113 MDWMKSAYAGWDKIT
+1113 SEWMKGAYAGWDKIT
-1128 ETFSDEQLKNLDKFN
+1128 EMFSDEQLKNLDKFN

-1161 KVASDTK
+1161 KVASDTN
-1168 GGVIFSNLMNEE
+1168 GNVVFSTLINEE
-1180 TYQEKMLEAVKNLD
+1180 DYQKGMLEAVKNLD

-1244 DKLKSSIT
+1244 DKLKSSVT

-1303 IRNNQTIRNNLDRQI
+1303 LRNNQTIRNNLDRQI
-1318 QQVKQELEVADSIK
+1318 QQVRQELGVEEAK
-1332 GAARDE
+1332 LGATRDE

-1343 LKEVLAQLESDTFFQ
+1343 LKEVLAQLEADTFYQ

-1392 RKNAYQLYFD
+1392 RKDAYQSYFD

-1411 EYEEKAG
+1411 NYEEKAG
-1418 LLTTNLAKLSGST
+1418 LLTANLAKLSGST
-1431 SMTAKSQTEE
+1431 SMTAKAQTEE

-1470 DTITEIS
+1470 DTITEIN
-1477 DSFSELLENNREIL
+1477 DSFAELLENNREIL
-1491 NLLRGTSG
+1491 NLLKGTSG

-1510 SFATKTAA
+1510 SFSTKTAA

-1537 IDWSKVSVS
+1537 IDWSKVSIS

-1577 LTALAQNGINGGSV
+1577 LTALAQNGINGGSI

>member
-1 MPDLTVKVEGNVST
+1 MADLTVKVEGNVNT

-27 HKQKNISDVNA
+27 HKQKNITDINA
-38 GKAMEDLRRLRAL
+38 GKAMEDLKRLRAL
-51 AKKDVLSE
+51 AQKGVLSE

-69 KRISKILD
+69 KRVSKILD

-93 LKQLRKT
+93 LKQLRET
-100 EDDLSGKT
+100 EGKLSEKT
-108 KGKLDNREKRTKA
+108 KLRLDNRTKRTQA

-130 KYKEEDKISIGT
+130 KYKEEDKISIGG
-142 KRGITSLKTLS
+142 KRGITRLETLA
-153 QKDISSLPI
+153 QKDINSLPI
-162 YKNGEVLNE
+162 YRDGKVIIGET
-171 KNEEDKALLDKM
+171 KEDKALLDEIRAK
-183 RGELQKYVDTLN
+183 LKLYVDTLN
-195 ETNAAE
+195 ETNKAE
-201 KELTKSID
+201 KDLTNSINH
-209 SLTEQRLK
+209 LTEKRLK
-217 DKDAYEAINNADKA
+217 EENTYKAINSADKA
-231 AGRGVNLEFADE
+231 AGRGVNLEFAEE
-243 VRESTAAMHGSVTS
+243 VRESTAAMYGSVTS
-257 MKETLSKK
+257 MKEDISKE
-265 KEENAI
+265 KEQNAI
-271 IESDAPLSGLNDT
+271 LQSDVQLSGLNDT
-284 IDKSQSALGK
+284 VNKSQSALGK

-301 WAIGLKL
+301 FAIGLRL
-308 AKKAIGEVKSTITEL
+308 AKRAISEVRNTITEL

-346 SYQEL
+346 SYQQL

-371 QGKSFEEAKTLAEA
+371 QGKSFQEATTLAEA

-393 GISSADSVNYLTT
+393 AISSADSVNYLTT

-499 EDGVD
+499 EDGID

-583 SSGATLAQMAIYGEG
+583 SSGATLAQMAVYGEG
-598 LEAALNRLSTEWE
+598 LEAALNRLSTQWE

-626 VDFASFMLDKIN
+626 VDFASFMLDRIN

-648 ALGVVIGISASAM
+648 ALGVVIGVAASSM
-661 LLSKIEEHRVQKML
+661 LLSKIEEYKVQKML
-675 LQGQLQSRKNNL
+675 LREQLELRKSNL
-687 ENLKLQKEALIK
+687 QNLKVQKEALIK
-699 KKEEAMEESKNIL
+699 KKEELIAASKDKVLKQEALVIDLRAQAAKADETKKAEYAAQLQVEE
-712 AKQRALIVDLEA
+712 AKLQ
-724 QKANSKNEAE
+724 Q
-734 KIEIQRKI
+734 
-742 DAETTKLNT
+742 
-751 MQTEEL
+751 MQSEEL
-757 AKQHQ
+757 VVQKN
-762 LQSEI
+762 LESEI
-767 IQLKSDIHTVDTEI
+767 IQLKSDINTVDTEI
-781 ALTENQITLNSGGL
+781 ALTENQMALNSANLLGTLN
-795 LDIFNKIVPVVSSVL
+795 KILPVVGSVL

-816 NAAKQSGIVL
+816 NSAKKKGIAL
-826 TKKQTAED
+826 TEAQTDAD
-834 EKNAKVHK
+834 KKNADVNM
-842 ASAPWK
+842 ASAPAK

-856 GLAGLAIGLAIL
+856 GLAGLAVGAAIIA
-868 TALGLGIAL
+868 ALGLGIAL
-877 IVQFNQQQQ
+877 IVRFNQEQQNS
-886 DTDKMLQKTGA
+886 DKMLQKTGA

-910 STFDALDKI
+910 STFDTLDKI

-950 NLVKDIGNMSEQEYY
+950 NLLNVGNMSEQEYY
-965 KSLTSDKDRMAFLE
+965 KSLTSDSDRMAFLKE
-979 QWKDAADDRL
+979 WEGAANRRL
-989 KSLREQQK
+989 DSLRQQQR
-997 ESLMRTGVR
+997 ESLARTGIR
-1006 TNTEKITATSLIRS
+1006 TNTEKVTATSLIRS
-1020 DIYDEINNLKL
+1020 DIYDEINNLEL

-1038 MREFIDSIVD
+1038 MREFVDSIVD
-1048 EFSNDQTQAILN
+1048 EFSDDQRRAILN
-1060 NKQPLSD
+1060 NGQPLSD

-1094 ERAKAYKSI
+1094 ERAKAYKSL

-1113 MDWMKSAYAGWDKIT
+1113 SEWMKSAYAGWDKVT
-1128 ETFSDEQLKNLDKFN
+1128 EIFSDEQLKNLDKFN

-1151 LYTNFDTVAK
+1151 LYTNFDTVTK
-1161 KVASDTK
+1161 KIASDTK
-1168 GGVIFSNLMNEE
+1168 GNIVLPINEE
-1180 TYQEKMLEAVKNLD
+1180 QYQEKMLEAVKNLD

-1244 DKLKSSIT
+1244 DKLKSSVT

-1318 QQVKQELEVADSIK
+1318 QQVKQELEVADSIE

-1392 RKNAYQLYFD
+1392 RKNAYQSYFD

-1411 EYEEKAG
+1411 KYEEKAG
-1418 LLTTNLAKLSGST
+1418 LLTANLAKLSGST
-1431 SMTAKSQTEE
+1431 SMAAKSQTEE

>member
-1 MPDLTVKVEGNVST
+1 MADLTVKVEGNVNT

-27 HKQKNISDVNA
+27 HKQKNITDINA
-38 GKAMEDLRRLRAL
+38 GKAMEDLKRLRAL
-51 AKKDVLSE
+51 AQKGVLSE

-69 KRISKILD
+69 KRVSKILD

-93 LKQLRKT
+93 LKQLRET
-100 EDDLSGKT
+100 EGKLSEKT
-108 KGKLDNREKRTKA
+108 KTRLENRTKRTQA

-130 KYKEEDKISIGT
+130 KYKEEDKISIGG
-142 KRGITSLKTLS
+142 KRGITRLETLA
-153 QKDISSLPI
+153 QKDINSLPI
-162 YKNGEVLNE
+162 YRDGNVLTGET
-171 KNEEDKALLDKM
+171 KEDKALLDEIRAK
-183 RGELQKYVDTLN
+183 LKLYVDTLN
-195 ETNAAE
+195 ETNKAE
-201 KELTKSID
+201 KELTNSINY
-209 SLTEQRLK
+209 LTEKRLK
-217 DKDAYEAINNADKA
+217 EENTYEAINSADKA
-231 AGRGVNLEFADE
+231 AGRGVNLEFAEE
-243 VRESTAAMHGSVTS
+243 VRESTAAMYGSVTS
-257 MKETLSKK
+257 MKEDISKE
-265 KEENAI
+265 KEQNAI
-271 IESDAPLSGLNDT
+271 LQSDVQLSGLNDT
-284 IDKSQSALGK
+284 VNKSQSALGK

-301 WAIGLKL
+301 FAIGLRL
-308 AKKAIGEVKSTITEL
+308 AKRAISEVRSTITEL

-346 SYQEL
+346 SYQQL

-371 QGKSFEEAKTLAEA
+371 QGKSFQEAMTLAEA

-583 SSGATLAQMAIYGEG
+583 SSGATLAQMAVYGEG
-598 LEAALNRLSTEWE
+598 LEAALNRLSTQWE

-626 VDFASFMLDKIN
+626 VDFASFMLDRIN

-648 ALGVVIGISASAM
+648 ALGVVIGVAASAM
-661 LLSKIEEHRVQKML
+661 LLSKIEEYKVQKML
-675 LQGQLQSRKNNL
+675 LREQLELRKSNL
-687 ENLKLQKEALIK
+687 ENLKVQKEALIK
-699 KKEEAMEESKNIL
+699 KKEELIAASKDKVLKQEALVIDLRAQAAKADETKKAEYAAQLQVEE
-712 AKQRALIVDLEA
+712 AKLQ
-724 QKANSKNEAE
+724 Q
-734 KIEIQRKI
+734 
-742 DAETTKLNT
+742 
-751 MQTEEL
+751 MQSEEL
-757 AKQHQ
+757 AVQKG
-762 LQSEI
+762 LESEI
-767 IQLKSDIHTVDTEI
+767 IQLKTDINTVDTEI
-781 ALTENQITLNSGGL
+781 ALTENQMTLNSASL
-795 LDIFNKIVPVVSSVL
+795 LGTLNKILPVVGSVL

-816 NAAKQSGIVL
+816 NSAKKKGIAL
-826 TKKQTAED
+826 TEKQTVAD
-834 EKNAKVHK
+834 KKNADVNM
-842 ASAPWK
+842 ASAPAK

-856 GLAGLAIGLAIL
+856 GLVGLAIGAAIL
-868 TALGLGIAL
+868 AALGLGVAL
-877 IVQFNQQQQ
+877 MVQFNQQQQ
-886 DTDKMLQKTGA
+886 NSDKMLQKTGA

-950 NLVKDIGNMSEQEYY
+950 NLLNVGNMSEQDYY
-965 KSLTSDKDRMAFLE
+965 KSLTSDSDKMAFLKE
-979 QWKDAADDRL
+979 WKDAANMRL
-989 KSLREQQK
+989 DSLRQQQR
-997 ESLMRTGVR
+997 ESLARTGIR
-1006 TNTEKITATSLIRS
+1006 TNTEKVTATSLIRS
-1020 DIYDEINNLKL
+1020 DIYDEINNLEL
-1031 SAAEKSS
+1031 STAEKSS
-1038 MREFIDSIVD
+1038 MRDFVDSIVD
-1048 EFSNDQTQAILN
+1048 EFSDDQKRAILN
-1060 NKQPLSD
+1060 NGQPLSD
-1067 IMSKALNTKID
+1067 IMSKALNTKIN

-1094 ERAKAYKSI
+1094 ERAKAYKSL
-1103 QASLLGISGA
+1103 QASLIGIAGA
-1113 MDWMKSAYAGWDKIT
+1113 SDWMKGAYAGWDKIT
-1128 ETFSDEQLKNLDKFN
+1128 EIFSDEQLRNLDKFN

-1168 GGVIFSNLMNEE
+1168 GEITLPMNEKQ
-1180 TYQEKMLEAVKNLD
+1180 YQEKMLEAVKNLD
-1194 RFEGDVSKAVRTAFE
+1194 RFEGDISKAVRDAFK

-1244 DKLKSSIT
+1244 DKLKSSVT

-1303 IRNNQTIRNNLDRQI
+1303 LRNNQTIRNNLDRQI
-1318 QQVKQELEVADSIK
+1318 QQVRQELGVEEAK
-1332 GAARDE
+1332 LGAARDE

-1343 LKEVLAQLESDTFFQ
+1343 LKEVLAQLEADTFYQ

-1392 RKNAYQLYFD
+1392 RKDAYQSYFD
-1402 SINQKSEDE
+1402 SINQQSEDE
-1411 EYEEKAG
+1411 EYEDKAG
-1418 LLTTNLAKLSGST
+1418 LLTANLAKLSGST
-1431 SMTAKSQTEE
+1431 SMTAKAQTEE

-1470 DTITEIS
+1470 DTITEIN
-1477 DSFSELLENNREIL
+1477 DSFAELLENNREIL

-1510 SFATKTAA
+1510 SFSTKTAA

>member
-1 MPDLTVKVEGNVST
+1 MADLTVKVEGNVNT

-27 HKQKNISDVNA
+27 HKQKNITDINA
-38 GKAMEDLRRLRAL
+38 GKAIEDLKRLRAL
-51 AKKDVLSE
+51 AQKGVLSE

-69 KRISKILD
+69 KRVSKILD

-100 EDDLSGKT
+100 EGELSGKT
-108 KGKLDNREKRTKA
+108 KLRLDNRTARTKA

-130 KYKEEDKISIGT
+130 KYKEEDKISIGG
-142 KRGITSLKTLS
+142 KRGITRLETLA
-153 QKDISSLPI
+153 QKDINSLPI
-162 YKNGEVLNE
+162 YRDGQILTGET
-171 KNEEDKALLDKM
+171 KEDKALLDEIRAK
-183 RGELQKYVDTLN
+183 LKLYVDTLN
-195 ETNAAE
+195 ETNKAE
-201 KELTKSID
+201 KELTNSINH
-209 SLTEQRLK
+209 LTEKRLK
-217 DKDAYEAINNADKA
+217 EENTYEAINSADKA
-231 AGRGVNLEFADE
+231 AGRGVNLEFAEE
-243 VRESTAAMHGSVTS
+243 VRESTAAMYGSVTS
-257 MKETLSKK
+257 MKEDISKE
-265 KEENAI
+265 KEQNAI
-271 IESDAPLSGLNDT
+271 LQSDVQLSGLNDT
-284 IDKSQSALGK
+284 VNKSQSALGK

-301 WAIGLKL
+301 FAIGLRL
-308 AKKAIGEVKSTITEL
+308 AKRAISEVRSTITEL

-346 SYQEL
+346 SYQQL

-371 QGKSFEEAKTLAEA
+371 QGKSFQEAMTLAEA

-583 SSGATLAQMAIYGEG
+583 SSGATLAQMAVYGEG
-598 LEAALNRLSTEWE
+598 LEAALNRLSTQWE

-626 VDFASFMLDKIN
+626 VDFASFMLDRIN

-648 ALGVVIGISASAM
+648 ALGVVIGVAASAM
-661 LLSKIEEHRVQKML
+661 LLSKIEEYKVQKML
-675 LQGQLQSRKNNL
+675 LREQLELRKSNL
-687 ENLKLQKEALIK
+687 ENLKVQKEALIK
-699 KKEEAMEESKNIL
+699 KKEELIAASKNKVLKQEALVIDL
-712 AKQRALIVDLEA
+712 RAQAAKADETKKAEYAAQLQVEEA
-724 QKANSKNEAE
+724 
-734 KIEIQRKI
+734 
-742 DAETTKLNT
+742 KLQQ
-751 MQTEEL
+751 MQSEEL
-757 AKQHQ
+757 AVQKG
-762 LQSEI
+762 LESEI
-767 IQLKSDIHTVDTEI
+767 IQLKTDINTVDTEI
-781 ALTENQITLNSGGL
+781 ALTENQMTLNSASL
-795 LDIFNKIVPVVSSVL
+795 LGTLNKILPVVGSVL

-816 NAAKQSGIVL
+816 NSAKKKGIAL
-826 TKKQTAED
+826 TEKQTAAD
-834 EKNAKVHK
+834 KKNADVNM
-842 ASAPWK
+842 ASAPAK

-856 GLAGLAIGLAIL
+856 GLVGLAIGAAIL
-868 TALGLGIAL
+868 AALGLGVAL
-877 IVQFNQQQQ
+877 MVQFNQQQQ
-886 DTDKMLQKTGA
+886 NSDKMLQKTGA

-950 NLVKDIGNMSEQEYY
+950 NLLNVGNISEQDYY
-965 KSLTSDKDRMAFLE
+965 KSLTSDSDRMAFLKE
-979 QWKDAADDRL
+979 WKDAANMRL
-989 KSLREQQK
+989 DSLRQQQR
-997 ESLMRTGVR
+997 ESLARTGIR
-1006 TNTEKITATSLIRS
+1006 TNTEKVTATSLIRS
-1020 DIYDEINNLKL
+1020 DIYDEINNLEL
-1031 SAAEKSS
+1031 SAVEKSS
-1038 MREFIDSIVD
+1038 MREFVDSIVD
-1048 EFSNDQTQAILN
+1048 EFSDDQKRAILN
-1060 NKQPLSD
+1060 NGQPLSD
-1067 IMSKALNTKID
+1067 IMSKALNTKIN

-1094 ERAKAYKSI
+1094 ERAKAYKSL
-1103 QASLLGISGA
+1103 QASLNGIAGA
-1113 MDWMKSAYAGWDKIT
+1113 SEWIKSAYAGWDKIT
-1128 ETFSDEQLKNLDKFN
+1128 EIFSDEQLRNLDKFN

-1161 KVASDTK
+1161 KVASDTN
-1168 GGVIFSNLMNEE
+1168 GSVIFSTLMNEKE
-1180 TYQEKMLEAVKNLD
+1180 YQKGMLEAVKNLD
-1194 RFEGDVSKAVRTAFE
+1194 RFEGDVSAAVRDAFK

-1244 DKLKSSIT
+1244 DKLKSSVT

-1303 IRNNQTIRNNLDRQI
+1303 LRNNQTIRNNLDRQI
-1318 QQVKQELEVADSIK
+1318 QQVRQELGVEEAK
-1332 GAARDE
+1332 LGATRDE

-1343 LKEVLAQLESDTFFQ
+1343 LKEVLAQLEADTFYQ

-1392 RKNAYQLYFD
+1392 RKDAYQSYFD

-1411 EYEEKAG
+1411 NYEEKAG
-1418 LLTTNLAKLSGST
+1418 LLTANLAKLSGST
-1431 SMTAKSQTEE
+1431 SMTAKAQTEE

-1446 AELEKERLDTLRQR
+1446 AELEKERLDTLRER

-1470 DTITEIS
+1470 DTITEIN
-1477 DSFSELLENNREIL
+1477 DSFAELLENNREIL

-1510 SFATKTAA
+1510 SFSTKTAA

>member
-1 MPDLTVKVEGNVST
+1 MADLTVKVEGNVST

-27 HKQKNISDVNA
+27 HKQKNISDINA
-38 GKAMEDLRRLRAL
+38 GKAMEDLKRLRAL
-51 AKKDVLSE
+51 AQKGVLSE

-69 KRISKILD
+69 KRVSKILD

-93 LKQLRKT
+93 LKQLRET
-100 EDDLSGKT
+100 EDRLSKKT
-108 KGKLDNREKRTKA
+108 DDRLKNRTKRTQV

-130 KYKEEDKISIGT
+130 KYKEEDKISIGG
-142 KRGITSLKTLS
+142 KRGITRLETLA
-153 QKDISSLPI
+153 QKDIDSLPI
-162 YKNGEVLNE
+162 YKDGKVLTGET
-171 KNEEDKALLDKM
+171 KEDKALLDEIREKLK
-183 RGELQKYVDTLN
+183 GYVNTLN
-195 ETNAAE
+195 EANVAE
-201 KELTKSID
+201 KRLTSSINA
-209 SLTEQRLK
+209 LTEKRLREENT
-217 DKDAYEAINNADKA
+217 YEAINSADKA
-231 AGRGVNLEFADE
+231 AGKGINLEFAEE
-243 VRESTAAMHGSVTS
+243 VRESTAAMYGSVTS
-257 MKETLSKK
+257 MKEDLSRE
-265 KEENAI
+265 KEQDAI
-271 IESDAPLSGLNDT
+271 IQSDVQLSGLNDT
-284 IDKSQSALGK
+284 VNKSQSALGK

-346 SYQEL
+346 SYQQL

-371 QGKSFEEAKTLAEA
+371 QGKSFQEAMTLADA

-393 GISSADSVNYLTT
+393 AISSADSVNYLTT

-583 SSGATLAQMAIYGEG
+583 SSGATLAQMAVYGEG
-598 LEAALNRLSTEWE
+598 LEAALNKLSTQWE

-648 ALGVVIGISASAM
+648 TLGVVIGVAASAM
-661 LLSKIEEHRVQKML
+661 LLSKIEEYKVQKML
-675 LQGQLQSRKNNL
+675 LKEQLELRKSNL
-687 ENLKLQKEALIK
+687 QNLKVQKEALIK
-699 KKEEAMEESKNIL
+699 KKEELIAASKDKVLKQEALVIDLRAQAAKADETKKAEYAAQLQVEE
-712 AKQRALIVDLEA
+712 AKLQ
-724 QKANSKNEAE
+724 Q
-734 KIEIQRKI
+734 
-742 DAETTKLNT
+742 
-751 MQTEEL
+751 MQSEEL
-757 AKQHQ
+757 VVQKN
-762 LQSEI
+762 LESEI
-767 IQLKSDIHTVDTEI
+767 IQLKSDINTVDTEI
-781 ALTENQITLNSGGL
+781 ALTENQMTLNSTNFL
-795 LDIFNKIVPVVSSVL
+795 SVLNKILPVVGSVL

-816 NAAKQSGIVL
+816 NSAKKKGIAL
-826 TKKQTAED
+826 TEAQTAAD
-834 EKNAKVHK
+834 KKNADVNM
-842 ASAPWK
+842 ASAPAK

-856 GLAGLAIGLAIL
+856 GLVGLAIGAAIL
-868 TALGLGIAL
+868 AALSLGIAL
-877 IVQFNQQQQ
+877 TIQFNREQQNS
-886 DTDKMLQKTGA
+886 DKMLQKTGA

-939 IETIL
+939 IETVL

-950 NLVKDIGNMSEQEYY
+950 NLLDVGNMSEQEYY
-965 KSLTSDKDRMAFLE
+965 KSLTSDSDRMAFLKKWE
-979 QWKDAADDRL
+979 DAANKRL
-989 KSLREQQK
+989 DSLRQQQR
-997 ESLMRTGVR
+997 ESLARTGIR

-1038 MREFIDSIVD
+1038 MREFVDSIVD
-1048 EFSNDQTQAILN
+1048 EFSDDQKRAILN
-1060 NKQPLSD
+1060 NGQPLSD
-1067 IMSKALNTKID
+1067 IMSKALNTKIN

-1094 ERAKAYKSI
+1094 ERAKAYKSL
-1103 QASLLGISGA
+1103 QASLIGIAGA
-1113 MDWMKSAYAGWDKIT
+1113 SEWMRGAYAGWDKIT
-1128 ETFSDEQLKNLDKFN
+1128 EIFSDEQLRNLDRFN

-1161 KVASDTK
+1161 KVASDTN
-1168 GGVIFSNLMNEE
+1168 GNLVFSTLINEE
-1180 TYQEKMLEAVKNLD
+1180 DYQKGMLEAVKNLD
-1194 RFEGDVSKAVRTAFE
+1194 RFEGDISKAVRTAFE

-1244 DKLKSSIT
+1244 DKLKSSVT

-1286 KLLEAFE
+1286 KLLKAFE

-1303 IRNNQTIRNNLDRQI
+1303 LRNNQTIRNNLDRQI
-1318 QQVKQELEVADSIK
+1318 QQVRQELGVEEAK
-1332 GAARDE
+1332 LGAARDE

-1343 LKEVLAQLESDTFFQ
+1343 LKEVLAQLEADTFYQ

-1392 RKNAYQLYFD
+1392 RKDAYQSYFD

-1411 EYEEKAG
+1411 NYEEKAG
-1418 LLTTNLAKLSGST
+1418 LLTANLAKLSGST
-1431 SMTAKSQTEE
+1431 SMTAKAQTEE

-1470 DTITEIS
+1470 DTITEIN
-1477 DSFSELLENNREIL
+1477 DSFAELLENNREIL
-1491 NLLRGTSG
+1491 NLLKGTSG

-1510 SFATKTAA
+1510 SFSTKTAA

>member
-1 MPDLTVKVEGNVST
+1 MADLQVKVDGKIATDVDKLQEILRKGFEKGGITQKQYTRASADVSRM
-15 NIDKMAKTVESG
+15 KE
-27 HKQKNISDVNA
+27 
-38 GKAMEDLRRLRAL
+38 
-51 AKKDVLSE
+51 LSLKE
-59 SELKEFDSAF
+59 TLKPEELKELGKLFHSV
-69 KRISKILD
+69 SKAADL
-77 EATRK
+77 AAK
-82 SVKMTA
+82 SIVSLSA
-88 EAEKA
+88 EAKAAAKRLEDAEKRLFNARQGVSEAKAIKGSVAERYAQRLAQKGQTVVGSNSQPITSMATLAKGRENLTLLNSQGKPMAPAAAKQAWKYYDELIQEFRSAIEKEKA
-93 LKQLRKT
+93 LSDEIDAALAEKKQAK
-100 EDDLSGKT
+100 
-108 KGKLDNREKRTKA
+108 
-121 ITDYATTAK
+121 IDYDEQVK
-130 KYKEEDKISIGT
+130 
-142 KRGITSLKTLS
+142 
-153 QKDISSLPI
+153 KDISLGRTKDEAFTSDVV
-162 YKNGEVLNE
+162 GT
-171 KNEEDKALLDKM
+171 KA
-183 RGELQKYVDTLN
+183 
-195 ETNAAE
+195 
-201 KELTKSID
+201 SI
-209 SLTEQRLK
+209 S
-217 DKDAYEAINNADKA
+217 EAIGSMQANLSEQEEQNALEKSAADIEALGNNANK
-231 AGRGVNLEFADE
+231 
-243 VRESTAAMHGSVTS
+243 ST
-257 MKETLSKK
+257 
-265 KEENAI
+265 
-271 IESDAPLSGLNDT
+271 
-284 IDKSQSALGK
+284 SALGK

-301 WAIGLKL
+301 WAIGLRVL
-308 AKKAIGEVKSTITEL
+308 KKAIGEVKSTITEL

-346 SYQEL
+346 SYQQL

-371 QGKSFEEAKTLAEA
+371 QGKSFEEAMTLAEA

-393 GISSADSVNYLTT
+393 AISSADSVNYLTT

-510 QLSYVGVALRSVS
+510 QLSYVGVALRTVS

-534 DLGSKWDTLSANQ
+534 DLGTKWDTLSANQ

-583 SSGATLAQMAIYGEG
+583 SSGATLAQMAVYGEG
-598 LEAALNRLSTEWE
+598 LEAALNRLSTQWE

-626 VDFASFMLDKIN
+626 VDFASFMLDTVNK
-638 AILESSAGIY
+638 ILESSTGIY
-648 ALGVVIGISASAM
+648 ALGVVLGIIASST
-661 LLSKIEEHRVQKML
+661 LLSKIEEHRVQKL
-675 LQGQLQSRKNNL
+675 LLRGQLEQRKNEL
-687 ENLKLQKEALIK
+687 ESLRNGKAKIVLDKRDTLEK
-699 KKEEAMEESKNIL
+699 KKQTIEEKKQNIEIL
-712 AKQRALIVDLEA
+712 EQNVNNAKT
-724 QKANSKNEAE
+724 EAE
-734 KIEIQRKI
+734 KLEASRKLKEAKAELKQLNADYKKDKLDLKIE
-742 DAETTKLNT
+742 ES
-751 MQTEEL
+751 EL
-757 AKQHQ
+757 AAINNQ
-762 LQSEI
+762 L
-767 IQLKSDIHTVDTEI
+767 
-781 ALTENQITLNSGGL
+781 ALTENEIMLNSGGW
-795 LDIFNKIVPVVSSVL
+795 LDNLNTIVPLIS
-810 TILTMV
+810 TIMTLMTLITGKS
-816 NAAKQSGIVL
+816 AKDLLL
-826 TKKQTAED
+826 TKKKTKEIENQNKLNKE
-834 EKNAKVHK
+834 
-842 ASAPWK
+842 
-848 IMGGSASG
+848 
-856 GLAGLAIGLAIL
+856 GLPDSVMRGVSPAGIAGIIFGIALLAA
-868 TALGLGIAL
+868 LGIA
-877 IVQFNQQQQ
+877 VGVAFNKQQQNN
-886 DTDKMLQKTGA
+886 DKVLQKTNA

-910 STFDALDKI
+910 STFDTLDAI
-919 DKKLIKS
+919 DAKLIKS
-926 KEDAKAYADELTK
+926 KEDAKAYANELEK
-939 IETIL
+939 VASIL
-944 SSNKDS
+944 SSDKDS
-950 NLVKDIGNMSEQEYY
+950 NLVKDIGNISEQEYY
-965 KSLTSDKDRMAFLE
+965 NSLTSDKDRMAFLE
-979 QWKDAADDRL
+979 KWKGAADNRL
-989 KSLREQQK
+989 KSLRQQQR
-997 ESLMRTGVR
+997 EILTRTGINSE
-1006 TNTEKITATSLIRS
+1006 TQKITATSLIRS
-1020 DIYDEINNLKL
+1020 DIYDEINNLEL

-1048 EFSNDQTQAILN
+1048 EFSDDQKQAILN
-1060 NKQPLSD
+1060 NGQPLSEL
-1067 IMSKALNTKID
+1067 MSKALNTKIN

-1083 GILSDEARTIQ
+1083 GILSDESRTIQ
-1094 ERAKAYKSI
+1094 ERAKAYKS
-1103 QASLLGISGA
+1103 LLGISGA
-1113 MDWMKSAYAGWDKIT
+1113 MEWMKGAYAGWDKIT
-1128 ETFSDEQLKNLDKFN
+1128 EIFSDEQLKNLDKFN

-1161 KVASDTK
+1161 KVASDTN
-1168 GGVIFSNLMNEE
+1168 GSVIFSTLMNEE
-1180 TYQEKMLEAVKNLD
+1180 EYQKRMLDAVKNLD
-1194 RFEGDVSKAVRTAFE
+1194 RFKGDVSKAVRTAFE
-1209 GIIGTSEEYN
+1209 GIIDTSEEYN

-1244 DKLKSSIT
+1244 DKLKSSVT

-1303 IRNNQTIRNNLDRQI
+1303 LRNNQTIRNNLDRQI
-1318 QQVKQELEVADSIK
+1318 QQVRQELGVEEAK
-1332 GAARDE
+1332 LGAARDE

-1343 LKEVLAQLESDTFFQ
+1343 LQEILAQLEADTFYQ
-1358 VDLET
+1358 IDLET

-1392 RKNAYQLYFD
+1392 RKNAYQSYFD
-1402 SINQKSEDE
+1402 SINQQSEDE
-1411 EYEEKAG
+1411 DYEEKAG
-1418 LLTTNLAKLSGST
+1418 LLTANLAKLSGST
-1431 SMTAKSQTEE
+1431 SMTAKAQTEE

-1491 NLLRGTSG
+1491 NLLKGTSG

-1510 SFATKTAA
+1510 SFSTKTAA